1 MFFTEFNPL
10 TDEEV
15 LAKVDKQRKPADACC
30 GYLAGKSFKAKL
42 EGQFAPEQLEYTF
55 KDEETLTFIE
65 NGVEYTAPYGAITLD
80 HVTLFSHLVPGTTR
94 G

>member
-30 GYLAGKSFKAKL
+30 G
-42 EGQFAPEQLEYTF
+42 
-55 KDEETLTFIE
+55 
-65 NGVEYTAPYGAITLD
+65 
-80 HVTLFSHLVPGTTR
+80 
-94 G
+94 